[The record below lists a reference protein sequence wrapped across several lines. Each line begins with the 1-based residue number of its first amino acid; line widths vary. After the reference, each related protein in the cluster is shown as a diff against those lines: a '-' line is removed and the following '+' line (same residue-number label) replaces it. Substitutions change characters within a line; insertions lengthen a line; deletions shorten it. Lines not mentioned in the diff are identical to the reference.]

1 MLEEVLISVVSPV
14 YKGEKMVDELV
25 RRVSAAVSQISEQFE
40 IILVEDGSPDNSW
53 AEIEKVC
60 HTNPKVKG
68 ISLSRNFGQHYAIMA
83 GLDNAKGEWIVV
95 MDCDLQDVPEEIP
108 KLYQKAV
115 QENFDFV
122 RGQRT
127 NRNDTESKK
136 ISSRLFYLLLSYLIG
151 KKLDPSA
158 ANFGIFH
165 RKVVDAIRL
174 TNDKHKVFVLM
185 LHWVGFRGTNIPVAH
200 HPRLQG
206 KSSYSLKKLLD
217 LALEIILTHSD
228 KPLRLMIRAGF
239 LVTLLAFGT
248 GLYFLLM
255 NLLNRIT
262 VSGFTS
268 VIVSISFFSGL
279 IIFFLG
285 IIGLYIGKT
294 FEGVKDRPIYII
306 SKRLNKK
313 ND

>member
-1 MLEEVLISVVSPV
+1 
-14 YKGEKMVDELV
+14 
-25 RRVSAAVSQISEQFE
+25 
-40 IILVEDGSPDNSW
+40 
-53 AEIEKVC
+53 
-60 HTNPKVKG
+60 
-68 ISLSRNFGQHYAIMA
+68 
-83 GLDNAKGEWIVV
+83 
-95 MDCDLQDVPEEIP
+95 
-108 KLYQKAV
+108 
-115 QENFDFV
+115 
-122 RGQRT
+122 
-127 NRNDTESKK
+127 
-136 ISSRLFYLLLSYLIG
+136 
-151 KKLDPSA
+151 LDPST

-185 LHWVGFRGTNIPVAH
+185 LHWVGFRGTNIPVEH
-200 HPRLQG
+200 HSRLQG

-239 LVTLLAFGT
+239 VVTLLAFGT
-248 GLYFLLM
+248 GLYFLVM

>member
-1 MLEEVLISVVSPV
+1 MSEEVLISVVSPV
-14 YKGEKMVDELV
+14 YKGEKMVEELV
-25 RRVSAAVSQISEQFE
+25 RRVSSAVSQISNQYE

-53 AEIEKVC
+53 SEIEKAC
-60 HTNPKVKG
+60 LSHPQVKG

-108 KLYQKAV
+108 KLYQKAT
-115 QENFDFV
+115 QDQYDFV

-127 NRNDTESKK
+127 NRNDAESKK
-136 ISSRLFYLLLSYLIG
+136 ITSRLFYLLLSYLIG
-151 KKLDPSA
+151 KKLDPST

-174 TNDKHKVFVLM
+174 TKDKHKVFVLM
-185 LHWVGFRGTNIPVAH
+185 LHWVGFKGTHIPVEH
-200 HPRLQG
+200 HPRFQG

-239 LVTLLAFGT
+239 VVTLLAFGT
-248 GLYFLLM
+248 GLYFLVM